1 MEVRSACDV
10 FLCSNKKID
19 RSKKWIANLRERGFV
34 KTNLVVEF
42 SEYRHKLVTFHKHL
56 LDNEKVV
63 IPETE
68 DYHAVTIF
76 CKIKGNVNKFLNF
89 HSLFNSYMN

>member
-1 MEVRSACDV
+1 MD
-10 FLCSNKKID
+10 CSFYL
-19 RSKKWIANLRERGFV
+19 RKKWIAKLRERGFV
-34 KTNLVVEF
+34 KTNLVVEYNN
-42 SEYRHKLVTFHKHL
+42 SEYESKLVTFHKHL
-56 LDNEKVV
+56 LDNEKLV

-89 HSLFNSYMN
+89 HSLFN